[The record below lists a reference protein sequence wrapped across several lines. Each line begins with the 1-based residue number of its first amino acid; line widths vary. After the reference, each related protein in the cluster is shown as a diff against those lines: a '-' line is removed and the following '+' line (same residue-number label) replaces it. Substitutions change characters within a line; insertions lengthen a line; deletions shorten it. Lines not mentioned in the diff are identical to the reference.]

1 MSPARVAVQTLI
13 AAATLATAG
22 CINAQPPTDTGDP
35 ITPTAPSSPGA
46 PASPVTSQALAYD
59 PDLKA
64 LFVSDCVTC
73 HGGFR
78 VDGNYRMT
86 TYQEVMKDVQPG
98 SASSKLVTT
107 TQSKGSMYRYF
118 SGSTSSRQSKATMVL
133 QWVVT
138 YKGQQTR

>member
-1 MSPARVAVQTLI
+1 MPRVRLTFQILI
-13 AAATLATAG
+13 VAAALAMLG

-35 ITPTAPSSPGA
+35 VTPTAPSSPGTPSS
-46 PASPVTSQALAYD
+46 PATPQALAYD

-64 LFVSDCVTC
+64 LFASDCVTC

-86 TYQEVMKDVQPG
+86 TYQEVLKDVQPG
-98 SASSKLVTT
+98 NASSKLVTI
-107 TQSKGSMYRYF
+107 TQPRGSMYRYF
-118 SGSTSSRQSKATMVL
+118 SGSTSSQQSKASMVL

-138 YKGQQTR
+138 YKAQQTR